1 MMKSLRLLS
10 AVVLCVAVFSV
21 TISVAHAED
30 FVIGRVVALN
40 YFQSQGYFVE
50 VQTITDRVLAQISED
65 LWGRLDH
72 GDTLVLRG
80 ETWSLLHK
88 GFGEGNVTR

>member
-1 MMKSLRLLS
+1 MKSLRLLS

-40 YFQSQGYFVE
+40 YFQNQGYFVE
-50 VQTITDRVLAQISED
+50 VQITTDHIVAQISED
-65 LWGRLDH
+65 LWGRLDM

-88 GFGEGNVTR
+88 GFGEGYATK